1 MWETIIYLG
10 LPNNVLYFWSLG
22 IEIILG
28 GRTITS
34 DMKSR
39 DVYDYTNG
47 AVRQDGQCYVV
58 TYNSGQ

>member
-10 LPNNVLYFWSLG
+10 LPNNALYLWSLG

-28 GRTITS
+28 GTIITS
-34 DMKSR
+34 DITSG
-39 DVYDYTNG
+39 DVYDFTNG